1 MLRVSTTDLNRYDT
15 RTHARTHAR
24 VKVEV
29 AVLVP
34 NSLCGLCGR
43 KAATLNEQQSE
54 LWSCVKVEVA
64 VLGSPSIIG
73 PYGLCRR
80 KLTLN
85 LLRAQDLCE
94 SRGGR
99 PGLPAVPNSPCGF

>member
-29 AVLVP
+29 AFLVP

-43 KAATLNEQQSE
+43 KATLNEQHLE

-64 VLGSPSIIG
+64 VMGSPPSLIV
-73 PYGLCRR
+73 LVVSE
-80 KLTLN
+80 N
-85 LLRAQDLCE
+85 
-94 SRGGR
+94 
-99 PGLPAVPNSPCGF
+99 VPIV